1 MISEFRVYN
10 RYQVLRQREMDKKEQ
25 AWENELQEAMNAS
38 NSMSYIEDG
47 IEQHQNLHDYEL
59 KSCES
64 CSKLNIQEVGSGA
77 SDVECH
83 PGNIKKSES
92 LHNTTTTTSIPTYKS
107 KASKPFY
114 KIFKFKSNLLQP
126 KGQSYQLHG
135 PSSPE
140 TTEKTKSEQHNSDI
154 LRVDATN
161 ISLFCEVE
169 KIDYIDRT
177 PSPERASTESKV
189 A

>member
-38 NSMSYIEDG
+38 NPMSYIEEE
-47 IEQHQNLHDYEL
+47 IQQHHNLHEL

-77 SDVECH
+77 GDVECH

-92 LHNTTTTTSIPTYKS
+92 LHNTTTSIPTHKS
-107 KASKPFY
+107 KASKSFY

-135 PSSPE
+135 PSSPA
-140 TTEKTKSEQHNSDI
+140 TTPEVIEKNKSEQQNSDI

-177 PSPERASTESKV
+177 PSPERASTESQV